1 VDEPVNI
8 HFGLRRFL
16 RMEMIW
22 MAGLPSKSNVMTE
35 EVEALHIQ
43 VIIESR
49 ELPVTCCFNNVVHH
63 VIKDSAFLLGSFK
76 GIDNELIIDTRV
88 KLVRV
93 AKEPVC
99 QGFFK

>member
-1 VDEPVNI
+1 
-8 HFGLRRFL
+8 
-16 RMEMIW
+16 MEMIW

-93 AKEPVC
+93 AKEPVWYRKFR
-99 QGFFK
+99 G